1 VNVQRCHRELLL
13 ASGQEAHG
21 SDSQQARYVN
31 TTRFLKTRTM
41 ATATATVTKAAI
53 EAAIIERGLRTDGE
67 VYERASDV
75 GGGGV
80 EDEEVLSYFVMIV
93 QGADAEK
100 GEVAVGRQEGDGRLF
115 PAEGRQ
121 VRARR
126 GRRCAGAR
134 RDGRPRGRRR
144 HRRWCRRN

>member
-41 ATATATVTKAAI
+41 ATVTATAAAI